1 MADPTFQRLLL
12 KTTLSTPDPILRLL
26 SGGGVV
32 YRGGRTLDPKFQF
45 LWKAW
50 RKARHVSDL
59 TPEEARQGWSTLVK
73 TCGFKPSS
81 QVRTE
86 TLLLDGPGGPMTTR
100 LYSPPEQNP
109 GAPMLVFLHE
119 GSGVVGDLEAS
130 DGFASQLAAI
140 GRCPVLAPEYRL
152 APEHRFP
159 AGYEDALFA
168 YRWASENAARY
179 GATGAAVGGESMGGG
194 FAAAICQQLKAGG
207 EEQPVLQ
214 LLVCPILD
222 AASDSQSMQTYSDV
236 WPMSAEALKWIYAH
250 YLGPETDP
258 FDPRLSPFRSQD
270 VSGLAP
276 AIIVTA
282 GFDPLVDQGELY
294 AKKLKDQGTCVVYRC
309 YDGLAHAFTGFA
321 GVVPE
326 AEVAACEIA
335 GFLREGI
342 AGRIP
347 AASAGPDHAD
357 QQKSLVL

>member
-1 MADPTFQRLLL
+1 MADRAFQRLLL
-12 KTTLSTPDPILRLL
+12 KTTLSTPDPVLRLL

-50 RKARHVSDL
+50 RKPRVIADL
-59 TPEEARQGWSTLVK
+59 TPEDARLAWSALVK
-73 TCGFKPSS
+73 TCGFDPRAEVK
-81 QVRTE
+81 TE
-86 TLLLDGPGGPMTTR
+86 TLLLDGPAGSMTTR
-100 LYSPPEQNP
+100 LYHPPDQDP
-109 GAPMLVFLHE
+109 DAPMLVFLHE

-159 AGYEDALFA
+159 AGFEDALFA

-179 GATGAAVGGESMGGG
+179 GASGAAVGGESMGAG
-194 FAAAICQQLKAGG
+194 FAAAICQTLKEEG
-207 EEQPVLQ
+207 EEQPELQ

-222 AASDSQSMQTYSDV
+222 AASDSQSMATYADV
-236 WPMSAEALKWIYAH
+236 WPLSVEALKWIFAH
-250 YLGPETDP
+250 YLGPEADP
-258 FDPRLSPFRSQD
+258 FDPRLSPFRARD

-294 AKKLKDQGTCVVYRC
+294 ARKLRSQGTPVVYRC
-309 YDGLAHAFTGFA
+309 YDAMAHAFTGFA

-326 AEVAACEIA
+326 AEVAACEI
-335 GFLREGI
+335 GGLLREGVE
-342 AGRIP
+342 GRI
-347 AASAGPDHAD
+347 AKCASRPDHAD
-357 QQKSLVL
+357 QEKSLVL